1 MSGNKWLNIEV
12 AQNTVEV
19 GDPWIN
25 FENNV
30 QMKKTCKNP
39 CKMNK
44 SMQNN
49 FHMKNLKI
57 LAKHSKNPI
66 KIAYIYI

>member
-12 AQNTVEV
+12 AQNTMEV
-19 GDPWIN
+19 GDRWIN

-30 QMKKTCKNP
+30 QMKIMQNP
-39 CKMNK
+39 CKMHK

-49 FHMKNLKI
+49 FQMKTSQNTRKI
-57 LAKHSKNPI
+57 HSNEKSD
-66 KIAYIYI
+66 

>member
-12 AQNTVEV
+12 AQNTMEV

-30 QMKKTCKNP
+30 QAKKN
-39 CKMNK
+39 MQQ
-44 SMQNN
+44 SMQNEAI
-49 FHMKNLKI
+49 H
-57 LAKHSKNPI
+57 AK
-66 KIAYIYI
+66 

>member
-12 AQNTVEV
+12 AQNTMEV

-30 QMKKTCKNP
+30 QVKKNMQT
-39 CKMNK
+39 
-44 SMQNN
+44 SMQNEQI
-49 FHMKNLKI
+49 H
-57 LAKHSKNPI
+57 AKYLSNENISK
-66 KIAYIYI
+66 Y

>member
-12 AQNTVEV
+12 AQNTMEV

-30 QMKKTCKNP
+30 QMKS
-39 CKMNK
+39 MQK
-44 SMQNN
+44 SMQIEEI
-49 FHMKNLKI
+49 H
-57 LAKHSKNPI
+57 AK
-66 KIAYIYI
+66 